1 MSNTQ
6 ISIFDKETYKPKSSF
21 TVTEFCSGIGGF
33 RLGLE
38 AIGGNIVLSSEIDKY
53 AIQTYKHWFN
63 EDSEGDLFDYKS
75 RDIPDHDILTAGFPC
90 QPFSVAGVVSNKHW
104 DKTKPENL
112 KKKSGFEYTDQKEGG
127 DQGQVFNGL
136 LKIIKSKR
144 PKAIILENVRGL
156 ISHDKGNTWEVIQEE
171 LKKAQYDIHFKVID
185 AVHWVPQHRR
195 RIFIVGFDK
204 KQFDT
209 KQFDFF
215 SFPIEPTG
223 ENKIKHILQKRV
235 EEKYTLKDGTWNSL
249 QTIKERNRSLPK
261 GKKKGFGYSI
271 VDRNGPSRTL
281 TKRYFKDGAEILIEQ
296 IEKNPRRLTP
306 LEGLRLMGFG
316 EIEKKYNDPKK
327 IFTVSDSQ
335 AFRQLGNA
343 VVPQVVEAVGREVL
357 RTIENN

>member
-1 MSNTQ
+1 MNIQ
-6 ISIFDKETYKPKSSF
+6 KSIFEKYVPKNPF

-38 AIGGNIVLSSEIDKY
+38 TLGGKIVLSSEIDKY

-63 EDSEGDLFDYKS
+63 EDSEGDLFNYKA
-75 RDIPDHDILTAGFPC
+75 RDIPNHDILTAGFPC

-156 ISHDKGNTWEVIQEE
+156 TSHDKGNTWNIIQEE

-209 KQFDFF
+209 KKSDFF
-215 SFPIEPTG
+215 YFPVEQTG
-223 ENKIKHILQKRV
+223 ENKIKSILQKRV

-261 GKKKGFGYSI
+261 DKKKGFGYSI

-296 IEKNPRRLTP
+296 KDKNPRRLTP

-316 EIEKKYNDPKK
+316 EIEKKFNDPKK

-357 RTIENN
+357 RTLENN

>member
-53 AIQTYKHWFN
+53 AIQTYNHWFN

-75 RDIPDHDILTAGFPC
+75 MDIPDHDILTAGFPC

-357 RTIENN
+357 RTLENN

>member
-38 AIGGNIVLSSEIDKY
+38 AIGGKVVLSSEIDKY

-63 EDSEGDLFDYKS
+63 EDSEGDLFNYKP
-75 RDIPDHDILTAGFPC
+75 RDIPNHDILTAGFPC

-156 ISHDKGNTWEVIQEE
+156 TSHDKGNTWNIIQEE

-209 KQFDFF
+209 KKSDFF
-215 SFPIEPTG
+215 YFPVEQTG
-223 ENKIKHILQKRV
+223 ENKIKNILQKRV

-261 GKKKGFGYSI
+261 DKKKGFGYSI

-296 IEKNPRRLTP
+296 KDKNPRRLTP

-316 EIEKKYNDPKK
+316 EIENKFNDPKK

-357 RTIENN
+357 RTLENN

>member
-21 TVTEFCSGIGGF
+21 SATEFCSGIGGF

-38 AIGGNIVLSSEIDKY
+38 AIGGKIVLSSEIDKY

-75 RDIPDHDILTAGFPC
+75 SDIPDHDILTAGFPW

-112 KKKSGFEYTDQKEGG
+112 KKKSGFQYTDQKEGG

-136 LKIIKSKR
+136 LKIIKRKR
-144 PKAIILENVRGL
+144 PKAIMLENVRGL
-156 ISHDKGNTWEVIQEE
+156 LSHDKGNTWQVIQEE
-171 LKKAQYDIHFKVID
+171 LNKAQYDIHFKVID

-195 RIFIVGFDK
+195 RVFIVGFDK
-204 KQFDT
+204 KQIDT
-209 KQFDFF
+209 KQEGYYV
-215 SFPIEPTG
+215 FPSEPITELRIG
-223 ENKIKHILQKRV
+223 DILQKRV
-235 EEKYTLKDGTWNSL
+235 QDKYTLRDGTWNSL
-249 QTIKERNRSLPK
+249 QTIRARNRSLPK
-261 GKKKGFGYSI
+261 GKKKGFGFSL
-271 VDRNGPSRTL
+271 VDRDGPSRTL

-296 IEKNPRRLTP
+296 KNKNPRRLTP
-306 LEGLRLMGFG
+306 LEGLRLMGFNK
-316 EIEKKYNDPKK
+316 IEKKYKDHKE

-343 VVPQVVEAVGREVL
+343 VVPSVVEAVGREVL
-357 RTIENN
+357 RTLENN

>member
-6 ISIFDKETYKPKSSF
+6 TSIFDKETYKPKSSF
-21 TVTEFCSGIGGF
+21 TITEFCSGIGGF

-38 AIGGNIVLSSEIDKY
+38 AIGGKIVISSEIDKY

-63 EDSEGDLFDYKS
+63 EDSEGNLFDYKS
-75 RDIPDHDILTAGFPC
+75 SDIPNHDILTAGFPC

-112 KKKSGFEYTDQKEGG
+112 KKKSGFQYTDQKEGG
-127 DQGQVFNGL
+127 EQGQVFNGL
-136 LKIIKSKR
+136 LKIIKRKR

-156 ISHDKGNTWEVIQEE
+156 LSHDKGNTWEVIQEE
-171 LKKAQYDIHFKVID
+171 LKKAQYDIYFKVID

-195 RIFIVGFDK
+195 RVFIVGFDK

-209 KQFDFF
+209 NKVDFF
-215 SFPIEPTG
+215 SFPTEPIT
-223 ENKIKHILQKRV
+223 ELKIGSILQKRV
-235 EEKYTLKDGTWNSL
+235 KEKYTLKDGTWNSL
-249 QTIKERNRSLPK
+249 QTIRERNRNLPK
-261 GKKKGFGYSI
+261 GQKKGFGYSI
-271 VDRNGPSRTL
+271 VDRKGPSRTL

-296 IEKNPRRLTP
+296 KNKNPRRLAP
-306 LEGLRLMGFG
+306 LEALRLMGFEKIENQFDNTD
-316 EIEKKYNDPKK
+316 EI
-327 IFTVSDSQ
+327 FVVSDSQ

-343 VVPQVVEAVGREVL
+343 VVPHVVEAVGREVL

>member
-6 ISIFDKETYKPKSSF
+6 TSIFDKETYKPKSSF
-21 TVTEFCSGIGGF
+21 TITEFCSGIGGF

-38 AIGGNIVLSSEIDKY
+38 AIGGKVVLSSEIDKY

-63 EDSEGDLFDYKS
+63 EDSEGNLFEYKS
-75 RDIPDHDILTAGFPC
+75 SDIPDHDILTAGFPC

-112 KKKSGFEYTDQKEGG
+112 KKKSGFQYTDQKEGG

-185 AVHWVPQHRR
+185 AVHWVPQHRK

-209 KQFDFF
+209 NKVDFF
-215 SFPIEPTG
+215 IFPKEPLTDL
-223 ENKIKHILQKRV
+223 KIGSILQKRV
-235 EEKYTLKDGTWNSL
+235 KEKYTLKDGTWNSL
-249 QTIKERNRSLPK
+249 QTIRERNRNMPK
-261 GKKKGFGYSI
+261 GQKKGFGYSI
-271 VDRNGPSRTL
+271 VDREGPSRTL
-281 TKRYFKDGAEILIEQ
+281 TKRYFKDGAEILIGQ
-296 IEKNPRRLTP
+296 NNKNPRRLTP
-306 LEGLRLMGFG
+306 LEGLRLMGFDK
-316 EIEKKYNDPKK
+316 IESQFQNKAQ

-343 VVPQVVEAVGREVL
+343 VVPSVVEAVGREVL

>member
-63 EDSEGDLFDYKS
+63 EDSEGDLFDYKPS
-75 RDIPDHDILTAGFPC
+75 DIPDHDILTAGFPC

-112 KKKSGFEYTDQKEGG
+112 KKKSGFEYSDQKEGG

-223 ENKIKHILQKRV
+223 ENKIKNILQKRV

-296 IEKNPRRLTP
+296 RDKNPRRLTP

-357 RTIENN
+357 RTLENN

>member
-1 MSNTQ
+1 MNIQ
-6 ISIFDKETYKPKSSF
+6 KSIFEKYVPKNPF

-38 AIGGNIVLSSEIDKY
+38 TLGGKIVLSSEIDKY

-63 EDSEGDLFDYKS
+63 EDSEGDLFNYKP
-75 RDIPDHDILTAGFPC
+75 RDIPNHDILTAGFPC

-156 ISHDKGNTWEVIQEE
+156 TSHDKGNTWNIIQEE

-209 KQFDFF
+209 KKLDFF
-215 SFPIEPTG
+215 SFPIEQTG
-223 ENKIKHILQKRV
+223 ENKIKNILQKRV

-249 QTIKERNRSLPK
+249 QTIKERNLSLPK
-261 GKKKGFGYSI
+261 DMKKGFGYSI

-296 IEKNPRRLTP
+296 KDKNPRRLTP

-316 EIEKKYNDPKK
+316 EIEKKFNDPKK

-357 RTIENN
+357 RTLENN

>member
-75 RDIPDHDILTAGFPC
+75 SDIPDHDILTAGFPC

-223 ENKIKHILQKRV
+223 ENKIKNILQKRV

-296 IEKNPRRLTP
+296 REKNPRRLTP

-357 RTIENN
+357 RTLENS

>member
-6 ISIFDKETYKPKSSF
+6 TSIFDKETYKPKSSF

-38 AIGGNIVLSSEIDKY
+38 AIGGKVVLSSEIDKY

-63 EDSEGDLFDYKS
+63 EDSEGNLFDYKS
-75 RDIPDHDILTAGFPC
+75 SDVPDHDVLTAGFPC

-112 KKKSGFEYTDQKEGG
+112 KKKSGFQYTDQKEGG

-136 LKIIKSKR
+136 LKIIKGKR
-144 PKAIILENVRGL
+144 PKAIMLENVRGL
-156 ISHDKGNTWEVIQEE
+156 LSHDKGNTWEVIQEE

-195 RIFIVGFDK
+195 RVFIVGFDK

-209 KQFDFF
+209 NKVDFF
-215 SFPIEPTG
+215 SFPTEPTT
-223 ENKIKHILQKRV
+223 ELKIGSILQKRV
-235 EEKYTLKDGTWNSL
+235 KEKYTLKDGTWNSL
-249 QTIKERNRSLPK
+249 QTIKERNRNMPK
-261 GKKKGFGYSI
+261 GQKKGFGYSI
-271 VDRNGPSRTL
+271 VDREGPSRTL

-296 IEKNPRRLTP
+296 KNKNPRRLTP
-306 LEGLRLMGFG
+306 LEALRLMGFDQIEG
-316 EIEKKYNDPKK
+316 RYNNTDEI
-327 IFTVSDSQ
+327 FVVSDSQ

-343 VVPQVVEAVGREVL
+343 VVPHVVEAVGREVL

>member
-21 TVTEFCSGIGGF
+21 SATEFCSGIGGF

-38 AIGGNIVLSSEIDKY
+38 AIGGKIVLSSEIDKY

-63 EDSEGDLFDYKS
+63 EDSEGNLFDYKS
-75 RDIPDHDILTAGFPC
+75 SDIPDHDILTAGFPC

-112 KKKSGFEYTDQKEGG
+112 KKKSGFQYTDQKEGG

-136 LKIIKSKR
+136 LKIIKRNR

-156 ISHDKGNTWEVIQEE
+156 LSHDKGNTWQVIQEE

-204 KQFDT
+204 KQIDT
-209 KQFDFF
+209 KQEGYFV
-215 SFPIEPTG
+215 FPSEPITELRIG
-223 ENKIKHILQKRV
+223 DILQKRV
-235 EEKYTLKDGTWNSL
+235 QDKYTLRDGTWNSL
-249 QTIKERNRSLPK
+249 QTIRARNRSLPK
-261 GKKKGFGYSI
+261 GKKKGFGFSL
-271 VDRNGPSRTL
+271 VDRDGPSRTL

-296 IEKNPRRLTP
+296 KNKNPRRLTP
-306 LEGLRLMGFG
+306 LEGLRLMGFNK
-316 EIEKKYNDPKK
+316 IEKKYKDSKE

-343 VVPQVVEAVGREVL
+343 VVPGVVEAVGREVL
-357 RTIENN
+357 RTLENN

>member
-1 MSNTQ
+1 MSSSQ
-6 ISIFDKETYKPKSSF
+6 VSIFDKEIYKPKSSF

-38 AIGGNIVLSSEIDKY
+38 AIGGKIVLSSEIDKF
-53 AIQTYKHWFN
+53 AIQTYQHWFN
-63 EDSEGDLFDYKS
+63 ENSTGNLFEFKPNE
-75 RDIPDHDILTAGFPC
+75 IPNHDILTAGFPC

-112 KKKSGFEYTDQKEGG
+112 KKKSGFQYTDQKEGG

-136 LKIIKSKR
+136 LKIIKRKR
-144 PKAIILENVRGL
+144 PKAIMLENVRGL
-156 ISHDKGNTWEVIQEE
+156 LSHDKGNTWKVIQEE

-209 KQFDFF
+209 NKVDFF
-215 SFPIEPTG
+215 TFPKEPLTDL
-223 ENKIKHILQKRV
+223 KIGSILQKRV
-235 EEKYTLKDGTWNSL
+235 KEKYTLKDGTWNSL
-249 QTIKERNRSLPK
+249 QTIRERNRNMPK
-261 GKKKGFGYSI
+261 GQKKGFGYSI
-271 VDRNGPSRTL
+271 VDREGPSRTL

-296 IEKNPRRLTP
+296 NNKNPRRLTP
-306 LEGLRLMGFG
+306 LEGLRLMGFD
-316 EIEKKYNDPKK
+316 EIESQFQNKEQ

-343 VVPQVVEAVGREVL
+343 VVPYVVEVVGREVL

>member
-1 MSNTQ
+1 M
-6 ISIFDKETYKPKSSF
+6 KKYKPKNKF
-21 TVTEFCSGIGGF
+21 TVAEFCSGIGGF
-33 RLGLE
+33 RLGLDK
-38 AIGGNIVLSSEIDKY
+38 IGGEIVLASEIDKY

-63 EDSEGDLFDYKS
+63 EDSEGDLFDYKPS
-75 RDIPDHDILTAGFPC
+75 DIPDHDILTAGFPC

-112 KKKSGFEYTDQKEGG
+112 KKKSGFEYSDQKEGG

-223 ENKIKHILQKRV
+223 ENKIKNILQKRV

-296 IEKNPRRLTP
+296 RDKNPRRLTP

-357 RTIENN
+357 RTLENN